1 MIKGVLIYLI
11 TPLVSAFSQL
21 LLKKAADDRSLTGIR
36 FYLNGRVILAYGLL
50 MLCMA
55 LNVVAQMWVGL
66 TLVGV
71 LEALSYV
78 YVMLLS
84 RRFLKEKITRRR
96 LIGNLVIVL
105 GVALTLLADFPKF

>member
-1 MIKGVLIYLI
+1 
-11 TPLVSAFSQL
+11 
-21 LLKKAADDRSLTGIR
+21 
-36 FYLNGRVILAYGLL
+36 
-50 MLCMA
+50 MA

-84 RRFLKEKITRRR
+84 RRFLNEKITRRR

-105 GVALTLLADFPKF
+105 GVALTLLADFLKF

>member
-1 MIKGVLIYLI
+1 MITLTILLIVALRCVL
-11 TPLVSAFSQL
+11 VGC
-21 LLKKAADDRSLTGIR
+21 LTG
-36 FYLNGRVILAYGLL
+36 L
-50 MLCMA
+50 
-55 LNVVAQMWVGL
+55 L

-84 RRFLKEKITRRR
+84 RRFLNEKITRRR

-105 GVALTLLADFPKF
+105 GVALTLLADFLKF

>member
-1 MIKGVLIYLI
+1 
-11 TPLVSAFSQL
+11 
-21 LLKKAADDRSLTGIR
+21 
-36 FYLNGRVILAYGLL
+36 

-105 GVALTLLADFPKF
+105 GVALTLLADFLKF

>member
-1 MIKGVLIYLI
+1 MLKGVLIYLI

-21 LLKKAADDRSLTGIR
+21 LVKKAADDRSLTGIR

-71 LEALSYV
+71 LEALR

-84 RRFLKEKITRRR
+84 RRLLKEKIPRRR

-105 GVALTLLADFPKF
+105 GVALTLLADFLKF

>member
-1 MIKGVLIYLI
+1 
-11 TPLVSAFSQL
+11 
-21 LLKKAADDRSLTGIR
+21 
-36 FYLNGRVILAYGLL
+36 

-84 RRFLKEKITRRR
+84 RRFLNEKITRRR

-105 GVALTLLADFPKF
+105 GVALTLLADFLKF